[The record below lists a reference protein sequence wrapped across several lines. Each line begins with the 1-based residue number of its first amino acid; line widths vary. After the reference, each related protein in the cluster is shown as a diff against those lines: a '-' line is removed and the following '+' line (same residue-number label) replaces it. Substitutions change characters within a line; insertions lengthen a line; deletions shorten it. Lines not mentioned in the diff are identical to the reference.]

1 MSGWHQPT
9 DVDRRSQSGR
19 QAIWESF
26 VQDATYTIRMVRRSP
41 AFAAVAVLTLA
52 LGIGANSAIFS
63 VVTAVLLRPLPY
75 RESEQIVRLFENVM
89 PPGGGGAAPRRMSAL
104 SVSELE
110 AFRSHSRTVS
120 GLGVSIPTIR
130 TLTGGVE
137 AARLVGTRL
146 TPSIFS
152 MLGTQPLLG
161 RPLQSEEAVAGADTV
176 VVLSHSTWQR
186 YFGGSTTII
195 GRAAVLDGK
204 PHTIVGVMPAGFA
217 FPDPET
223 EFWMPFVAS
232 ASDTRRLGVTA
243 RLHRG
248 VTLAAAADEMA
259 SILPQLRSEPTSA
272 APPMPSGV
280 PRFEVARLLDLTV
293 APVNPALLLLAGA
306 VGFVLVIACLN
317 VANLLLARGADRQRE
332 MTVRL
337 AVGARRSRLIRQTLT
352 ESLFLAVAGGA
363 AGIGLAFAGVRLLRT
378 LSASLPRRDLGPVPS
393 LPRLAEIEID
403 GSVLLFTVVV
413 SILTGLLFG
422 LVPAMRLCGS
432 QRMTAL
438 RSGTAAGSAGFNV
451 FRGERVQGL
460 VVIAEIAMA
469 MVLLIGGGL
478 LIHSFVKLSRVDLG
492 YDPSHVLSFQVSLPT
507 GRTDLQLRQLADRLV
522 ERLQALPQVRA
533 VGYVE
538 ALPNTMVSGRFIP
551 LRTTPQIPPSIK
563 RGMPGAFP
571 PEAPDARL
579 VSRDFLSSVG
589 IQAVAGRTF
598 GENDGPGQPRVLLIN
613 ETLARSGLLGATPVG
628 RHVYALGDQPWEV
641 IGIVED
647 VRQFGPAQRVDPQ
660 LFIDFRQVPESQR
673 LSGVGLYFTV
683 RVDGEPTALVPDVR
697 TITRSL
703 DSQTIVDNIAPLEQ
717 LVSNA
722 VARPRLYAVLLGIFA
737 IVAVLLAAIG
747 IYGVMSHAVTRRTR
761 EIGIRVALGAR
772 RSTVMALILRQSLV
786 LTVVGIAL
794 GAGGAVALTR
804 SLEQLLFGLEPLDA
818 ATYTAMSVLFTAVA
832 AIASYVPAHRATR
845 VDPLVALRHE

>member
-1 MSGWHQPT
+1 MSRLHLPMDADPT
-9 DVDRRSQSGR
+9 RLSRL

-41 AFAAVAVLTLA
+41 GFAAVAVLTLA
-52 LGIGANSAIFS
+52 LGIGANTAIFS
-63 VVTAVLLRPLPY
+63 VVNAVLLRPLPY
-75 RESEQIVRLFENVM
+75 PESEGIVRIFENVM
-89 PPGGGGAAPRRMSAL
+89 PPGGAGGAPRRMAAL
-104 SVSELE
+104 TVSELE
-110 AFRSHSRTVS
+110 SFRSHSKTVS

-130 TLTGGVE
+130 TLTGGSE

-146 TPSIFS
+146 TPSIFA
-152 MLGTQPLLG
+152 MLGAHPTLG
-161 RPLQSEEAVAGADTV
+161 RPVRAEEGAAGADTV
-176 VVLSHSTWQR
+176 IILSHSTWQR
-186 YFGGSTTII
+186 YFGGSDTVI
-195 GRAAVLDGK
+195 GQTAMFDGT

-223 EFWMPFVAS
+223 EFWMPFVAA

-243 RLHRG
+243 RLQRG

-259 SILPQLRSEPTSA
+259 TIIPQLRNEPA
-272 APPMPSGV
+272 GGAPPLPSGV

-293 APVNPALLLLAGA
+293 APVKPVLLLLAGA

-317 VANLLLARGADRQRE
+317 VANLLLARSADRQRE
-332 MTVRL
+332 MAVRL
-337 AVGARRSRLIRQTLT
+337 AVGASRSRLIRQTLT
-352 ESLFLAVAGGA
+352 ESLLLAVIGGLAGV
-363 AGIGLAFAGVRLLRT
+363 GLAFGGVRLLRT
-378 LSASLPRRDLGPVPS
+378 LGASLPRRDLGPVPS

-403 GSVLLFTVVV
+403 GSVLLFTVLV
-413 SILTGLLFG
+413 SILTCVLFG
-422 LVPAMRLCGS
+422 IAPAMRLSGS

-438 RSGTAAGSAGFNV
+438 RSGTVATGAGFNL

-460 VVIAEIAMA
+460 LVIVEIAMA

-492 YDPSHVLSFQVSLPT
+492 YDPSHVLSFQVSLPA

-522 ERLQALPQVRA
+522 ERLESLPQVRT

-538 ALPNTMVSGRFIP
+538 ALPNTMVSGRVVP
-551 LRTTPQIPPSIK
+551 LRTTPQMPASIG
-563 RGMPGAFP
+563 RPMPGAFP
-571 PEAPDARL
+571 PETPDTRF
-579 VSRDFLSSVG
+579 VSKDFLSSLG
-589 IQAVAGRTF
+589 IEAVAGRTF

-613 ETLARSGLLGATPVG
+613 ETLARSGLLGATPLG

-647 VRQFGPAQRVDPQ
+647 VRQFGPAQRADPQ

-673 LSGVGLYFTV
+673 ISGVGLYFSV
-683 RVDGEPTALVPDVR
+683 RVDGEPSALVPNVR
-697 TITRSL
+697 MVSREL
-703 DSQTIVDNIAPLEQ
+703 DAQTVVDNIAPLEQ

-737 IVAVLLAAIG
+737 AVAVLVAAFG
-747 IYGVMSHAVTRRTR
+747 IYGVMSHAVARRTR

-772 RSTVMALILRQSLV
+772 RSAVMALILRQSLV
-786 LTVVGIAL
+786 LTAVGIAL

-804 SLEQLLFGLEPLDA
+804 SLEQMLFGLEPLDM
-818 ATYTAMSVLFTAVA
+818 ATYTAVSALFTAVA
-832 AIASYVPAHRATR
+832 AIAAYVPARRATQ
-845 VDPLVALRHE
+845 VDPLIALRDE